1 MTLYEELARELDRVN
16 RFRRE
21 LADPV
26 SIKALSEYARDLESS
41 LNSAR
46 RVSSA
51 LRELSDFRRGAARH

>member
-1 MTLYEELARELDRVN
+1 MYEELARELDRVN
-16 RFRRE
+16 RFRHE

-26 SIKALSEYARDLESS
+26 SSKALSEYARDLESS

-51 LRELSDFRRGAARH
+51 LRELSDVGRDAARH